1 MVEVLR
7 TDTPARAAAER
18 LRAALEALP
27 RPRLGVSG
35 GSAAAVLGLA
45 RRALGARWR
54 QVRLTWVDERRVPF
68 ADPDS
73 NRGEAYR
80 LGHLDAGDPPGL
92 ELPLYLDGETPEA
105 ACLRVEAALDAHFD
119 GGLDVLLLGL
129 GEDGHS
135 ASLFPGRTWPA
146 ARVHAVDGSPKPPPG
161 RMTLGFGLL
170 AAAPVAILMAAGPS
184 KAQPLARL
192 LRGDPALPASGFRNL
207 TVVTDLN
214 VEEGES
220 HG

>member
-1 MVEVLR
+1 VAEVVR
-7 TDTPARAAAER
+7 TATPAATAAALLCE
-18 LRAALEALP
+18 ALAALP

-45 RRALGARWR
+45 RRALGPRWG

-80 LGHLDAGDPPGL
+80 QGHLDPADPPGA
-92 ELPLYLDGETPEA
+92 ELPLYLDLETAPEA
-105 ACLRVEAALDAHFD
+105 CRRVEAALDADFG

-135 ASLFPGRTWPA
+135 ASLFPGRPWPPE
-146 ARVHAVDGSPKPPPG
+146 RVHAVDGSPKPPPG
-161 RMTLGFGLL
+161 RMTLGRDLL
-170 AAAPVAILMAAGPS
+170 AETPAAILVAWGPA
-184 KAQPLARL
+184 KAPALRRL
-192 LRGDPALPASGFRNL
+192 LRGDPALPASGFRGL
-207 TVVTDLN
+207 TVVTDL
-214 VEEGES
+214 EGDT
-220 HG
+220 HA